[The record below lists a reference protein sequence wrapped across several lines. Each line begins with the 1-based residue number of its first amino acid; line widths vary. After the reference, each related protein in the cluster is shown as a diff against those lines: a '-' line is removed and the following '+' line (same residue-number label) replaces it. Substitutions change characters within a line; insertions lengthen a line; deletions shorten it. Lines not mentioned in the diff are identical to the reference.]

1 MFLYVVRHGI
11 AIDREDPNCPP
22 DPERS
27 LTSEGIRKTKA
38 VSRGLRKLRLKPDA
52 ILSSPYV
59 RAIQTAGIVAKSLK
73 YPIDKIR
80 RTQALVP
87 DSPPAALFRSLARL
101 DAETVICCGHAP
113 NVDEIIAH
121 VLKTDSDI
129 WNLKKAGVACLG
141 IDSFSPVHGELL
153 WLATPKMLAML
164 K

>member
-1 MFLYVVRHGI
+1 MLLYVIRHGI

-27 LTSEGIRKTKA
+27 LTAEGIRKTKA
-38 VSRGLRKLRLKPDA
+38 AARGLRKLGVKPEV

-80 RTQALVP
+80 RTQALEP

-101 DAETVICCGHAP
+101 KVNSAVCCGHAP
-113 NVDEIIAH
+113 NVDELIAH
-121 VLKTDSDI
+121 VLKTGSDI
-129 WNLKKAGVACLG
+129 WNLKKAGVACLE

-164 K
+164 E